1 MLSDYKGSI
10 SPQASMNQ
18 GRKTETDKKQKSV
31 QKNKIGKEE
40 DQLDM
45 KFLTLVIFRLM
56 HFSLRVRINR
66 IKIKLFSIKKKNFY
80 RGKHIFLR

>member
-1 MLSDYKGSI
+1 MLSDYEGSI

-40 DQLDM
+40 D
-45 KFLTLVIFRLM
+45 
-56 HFSLRVRINR
+56 H
-66 IKIKLFSIKKKNFY
+66 SI
-80 RGKHIFLR
+80 